1 MGESRKMN
9 KHKMSSLLVLI
20 PAFNEEKNIKHVITD
35 LLKHCPKIDY
45 IVINDGSTD
54 HTREICLENGYPM
67 LDLPINLGLAGAFQA
82 GMKYAVKNGYQY
94 AIQFDADGQH
104 CAEFIPGMLICAQK
118 EQKNIVIASRFVKGK
133 KGWSFREIG
142 SRMIGICIFLTTGK
156 RIKDPT
162 SGMRLYD
169 SSVMNTLAM
178 HINYSPEPDTLAAL
192 LKSGCSVK
200 ETPAVMNERISG
212 ESYLNFTNAF
222 KYMFHVCVSIL
233 IVNRFR

>member
-1 MGESRKMN
+1 MN
-9 KHKMSSLLVLI
+9 THKRPPLLVLI
-20 PAFNEEKNIKHVITD
+20 PAFNEEENIKYVIAD
-35 LLKHCPKIDY
+35 IVEHCPQVDY

-54 HTREICLENGYPM
+54 QTREICMENGFSI

-104 CAEFIPGMLICAQK
+104 CAEFIPDMLMCAQK
-118 EQKNIVIASRFVKGK
+118 EQKNIVIASRFIKGK

-142 SRMIGICIFLTTGK
+142 SRLISMCIFLTTGK
-156 RIKDPT
+156 KIKDPT

-169 SSVMNTLAM
+169 LSVMKTLAM
-178 HINYSPEPDTLAAL
+178 HINYSPEPDTLAVL
-192 LKSGCSVK
+192 LKSGSSVK
-200 ETPAVMNERISG
+200 EIPAVMNERIRG
-212 ESYLNFTNAF
+212 ESYLNFSNAF

>member
-1 MGESRKMN
+1 MN
-9 KHKMSSLLVLI
+9 THKRSPLLVLI
-20 PAFNEEKNIKHVITD
+20 PAFNEEENIKHVIAD
-35 LLKHCPKIDY
+35 IVEHCPQVDY

-54 HTREICLENGYPM
+54 HTREICMENGFSI

-104 CAEFIPGMLICAQK
+104 CAEFIPGMLMCAQ
-118 EQKNIVIASRFVKGK
+118 EERKNIVIASRFIKGK

-142 SRMIGICIFLTTGK
+142 SRLISMCIFLTTGK

-169 SSVMNTLAM
+169 LSVMKTLAM
-178 HINYSPEPDTLAAL
+178 YINYSPEPDTLAVL
-192 LKSGCSVK
+192 LKSGSSVK
-200 ETPAVMNERISG
+200 EIPAVMNERISG